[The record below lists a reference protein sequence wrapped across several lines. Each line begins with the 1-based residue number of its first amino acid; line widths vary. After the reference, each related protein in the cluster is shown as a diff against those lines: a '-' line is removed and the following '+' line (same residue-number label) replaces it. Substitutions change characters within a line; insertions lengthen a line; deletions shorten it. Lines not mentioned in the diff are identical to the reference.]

1 MDALIKIFFSNFT
14 ITPSNNSFRKGSKVV
29 YELKE
34 PYKGF
39 IKNGDF
45 VLGAGAGTLT
55 RHFSFCGYTL

>member
-14 ITPSNNSFRKGSKVV
+14 ITPDKDSFRKGSKVI

-39 IKNGDF
+39 LENGDF
-45 VLGAGAGTLT
+45 VRGAT
-55 RHFSFCGYTL
+55 